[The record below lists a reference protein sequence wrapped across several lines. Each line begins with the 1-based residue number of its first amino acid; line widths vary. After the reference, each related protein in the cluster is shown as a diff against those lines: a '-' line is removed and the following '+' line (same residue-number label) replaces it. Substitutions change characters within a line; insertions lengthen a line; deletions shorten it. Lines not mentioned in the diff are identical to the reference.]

1 MANSSSVVYII
12 LRYVNAARLENFTSE
27 LRSWRAANWQLHRG
41 CKKLK
46 FSSKK
51 IYKLSNFEIL

>member
-27 LRSWRAANWQLHRG
+27 LRSWEAANWQLHRSR
-41 CKKLK
+41 KKLE

-51 IYKLSNFEIL
+51 IYKLSNFETL